1 MNHYWHNYQNTKPC
15 FGLAIVLPSVNN
27 TVMKTK
33 LLLLIITSVFISCD
47 IMVVEPVYDSRD
59 RVIGTYQ
66 IEEYS
71 QTYNDNVRYNVYIR
85 KGFGYRS
92 ESVII
97 ENFYNADVDVIAEIV
112 GDKIFISRQ
121 IVQGYEIEGVGTL
134 YYDEIRFT
142 YRVRDNYYNKP
153 TDFCEATAWLY

>member
-1 MNHYWHNYQNTKPC
+1 
-15 FGLAIVLPSVNN
+15 
-27 TVMKTK
+27 MKTK

>member
-1 MNHYWHNYQNTKPC
+1 MNHNWHNYQRAKPA
-15 FGLAIVLPSVNN
+15 FGLAIVLSSINN

-33 LLLLIITSVFISCD
+33 LLLLIITSLLISCD
-47 IMVVEPVYDSRD
+47 ILVVEPVYDSRD
-59 RVIGTYQ
+59 RIIGTYQ

-71 QTYNDNVRYNVYIR
+71 QTYNDNIRYNVYIR
-85 KGFGYRS
+85 KGFGYRT
-92 ESVII
+92 EVII

-121 IVQGYEIEGVGTL
+121 IVHGYEIEGVGTL

-153 TDFCEATAWLY
+153 TDFCEATAWLR